1 MTHDAIIVGSGQAG
15 LAAAYCL
22 KQRGI
27 GYSVLNAG
35 AAPHGS
41 WPRYYDSLT
50 LFSPAE
56 YSSLPG
62 MAFPGDP
69 KRYPRRDE
77 VTGYLEAYATQ
88 FDINIKNGV
97 NVVDVTKADGH
108 FRVRDSQ
115 GNEYEARSLVAASG
129 SFNSPYIPDIPGRAS
144 YQGDVLHS
152 VDYRD
157 PGLYKGK
164 RVVVVGAA
172 NSAVQI
178 AVELAKVA
186 NVTLAART
194 AVKFIPQTFLG
205 KDLHFWLGLS
215 GLDIMP
221 WLKDQ
226 STPVLD
232 SGEYKRALRAG
243 KPAARKMFKEF
254 HESGVIWDDGTKE
267 DVDAVV
273 FATGFRPNWDY
284 LGSLG
289 VTGDSAKNGDIRSGV
304 SMRIPGLYFV
314 GFSGQRSFSSATLRG
329 VGRDAGFVA
338 TRIAE
343 YLATCRG

>member
-1 MTHDAIIVGSGQAG
+1 MIHDAIIVGGGQAG
-15 LAAAYCL
+15 LASAYCL

-27 GYSVLNAG
+27 GHLVLNAG

-62 MAFPGDP
+62 MAFPGGP

-77 VTGYLEAYATQ
+77 VTAYLEAYAAA
-88 FDINIKNGV
+88 FDIGVTSGINI
-97 NVVDVTKADGH
+97 VDITKAGGH
-108 FRVRDSQ
+108 FRVCDAQ
-115 GNEYEARSLVAASG
+115 GNEYQARSIVAASG
-129 SFNSPYIPDIPGRAS
+129 SFNSPNIPDIPGRAR
-144 YQGDVLHS
+144 YQGNVIHS

-157 PGLYKGK
+157 PGRYKGK

-178 AVELAKVA
+178 AVELAGVA
-186 NVTLAART
+186 NVTLATRT
-194 AVKFIPQTFLG
+194 TVKFAPQTILG
-205 KDLHFWLGLS
+205 KDLHFWLGLTR
-215 GLDIMP
+215 LDSVR

-232 SGEYKRALRAG
+232 SGEYKRTLRAG
-243 KPAARKMFKEF
+243 KPAARKMFMGF
-254 HESGVIWDDGTKE
+254 HESGVVWDDGKKE
-267 DVDAVV
+267 DIDAVI

-289 VTGDSAKNGDIRSGV
+289 VTADSAKNGGIRSGV
-304 SMRIPGLYFV
+304 STKAPGLYFV

-329 VGRDAGFVA
+329 VGRDAKFVA
-338 TRIAE
+338 KRIAE
-343 YLATCRG
+343 YLTTCRG